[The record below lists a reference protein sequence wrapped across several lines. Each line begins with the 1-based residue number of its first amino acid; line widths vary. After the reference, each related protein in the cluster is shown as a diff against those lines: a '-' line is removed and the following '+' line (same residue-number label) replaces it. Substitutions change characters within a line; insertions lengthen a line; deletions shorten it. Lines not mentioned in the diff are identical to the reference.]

1 MGKQIKKISTQ
12 VFYFLKERRVGL
24 VAFLANHFLLMHLRF
39 LVNHHSDNVL
49 ILLWKSRFRRSL
61 PICRNQLHVLK
72 VNVIEKCFTLT
83 NVGGEGE
90 RRVGL
95 LSFPSPFS
103 SYAIIALFSII
114 SFLGS
119 RFRRSLLIYR
129 N

>member
-39 LVNHHSDNVL
+39 LVNHHSDNVF
-49 ILLWKSRFRRSL
+49 ILLWKNRFRRSL

-83 NVGGEGE
+83 NIGGEGE

-103 SYAIIALFSII
+103 FYAIIALFSNYFFFGKQI
-114 SFLGS
+114 
-119 RFRRSLLIYR
+119 
-129 N
+129 

>member
-49 ILLWKSRFRRSL
+49 ILLWKNRFRRSL

-83 NVGGEGE
+83 NIGGEGE

-95 LSFPSPFS
+95 LSFPSPVSF
-103 SYAIIALFSII
+103 YAIIALFSNYFFFGKQI
-114 SFLGS
+114 
-119 RFRRSLLIYR
+119 
-129 N
+129 

>member
-1 MGKQIKKISTQ
+1 MGKQIKKISTL

-49 ILLWKSRFRRSL
+49 ILLWKNRFRRSL

-83 NVGGEGE
+83 NFGGEEGGA
-90 RRVGL
+90 VV
-95 LSFPSPFS
+95 FS
-103 SYAIIALFSII
+103 LTVFILCNYCFIQYYFFFGKQIQKVSSHL
-114 SFLGS
+114 
-119 RFRRSLLIYR
+119 
-129 N
+129 